1 MNELL
6 VIVGAI
12 FLICVIVGVVRGF
25 IKIVASLLA
34 TIAIIVLVVVLNPF
48 VSGAIQKVVPLEE
61 LMQEKCMEILMPE
74 AETDEMAE
82 EMELSREAQIAAI
95 EQSKLPEF
103 FKQLLLENN
112 NSEVY
117 TILGVTTFAEY
128 MVKYLAKIIADILAF
143 LLTFLVVTIIVRTVL
158 YIFGVIGDLPVIGGI
173 NRIAGGLLG
182 LGTGVVIVWVL
193 FIVITVMYDTALG
206 SWGLEKIADNQIL
219 TILYENNILME
230 YVTKFRL

>member
-48 VSGAIQKVVPLEE
+48 VSSAIQRVVPLEE
-61 LMQEKCMEILMPE
+61 LMQEKCIEILMPE
-74 AETDEMAE
+74 TEEETEGT
-82 EMELSREAQIAAI
+82 ELSREAQIAAI
-95 EQSKLPEF
+95 EQSELPEF

-117 TILGVTTFAEY
+117 STLGVTTFAEY

-143 LLTFLVVTIIVRTVL
+143 LLTFLVVTIVVRTVL
-158 YIFGVIGDLPVIGGI
+158 YIFGVIGDLPVIGGL
-173 NRIAGGLLG
+173 NRIAGGVLG

-193 FIVITVMYDTALG
+193 FIVLTLMYDTAFG
-206 SWGLEKIADNQIL
+206 SWGLEKIANNQML
-219 TILYENNILME
+219 TTLYENNILME

>member
-6 VIVGAI
+6 MIVGAI
-12 FLICVIVGVVRGF
+12 FLVCMIVGFVRGF

-61 LMQEKCMEILMPE
+61 MAQEKCMEILMPE
-74 AETDEMAE
+74 GETE
-82 EMELSREAQIAAI
+82 ETTDVVELSREAQIAAI
-95 EQSKLPEF
+95 EQSELPEL

-112 NSEVY
+112 NNEVY
-117 TILGVTTFAEY
+117 ATLGVTTFAEY
-128 MVKYLAKIIADILAF
+128 IAKFLAKIIADILAF
-143 LLTFLVVTIIVRTVL
+143 LLTLLIVTIIVRTVL

-173 NRIAGGLLG
+173 NRVAGGILG
-182 LGTGVVIVWVL
+182 LGTGLVITWVL
-193 FIVITVMYDTALG
+193 FIVMTVMYDTAIG

-219 TILYENNILME
+219 TMLYEKNILME